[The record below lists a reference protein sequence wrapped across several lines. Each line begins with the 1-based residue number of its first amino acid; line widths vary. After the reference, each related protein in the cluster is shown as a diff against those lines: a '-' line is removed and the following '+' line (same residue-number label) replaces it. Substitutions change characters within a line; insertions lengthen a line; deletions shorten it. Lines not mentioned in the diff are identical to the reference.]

1 MSSNFDMATPI
12 SNLQNNQVNVNN
24 LVSSVESNIDN
35 VIPAN
40 NMLPT
45 TTYQPTMVQQPVVQ
59 QPVVQQ
65 PMVQQQVYQQ
75 PVQIVNNEEEIKKK
89 PWYNKILSESKEY
102 IIIFL
107 LFLILAHPKIQKM
120 LVNSVPILNK
130 HFPPYPS
137 LILRGLFLVLVL
149 FSTRKF
155 F

>member
-59 QPVVQQ
+59 Q
-65 PMVQQQVYQQ
+65 
-75 PVQIVNNEEEIKKK
+75 
-89 PWYNKILSESKEY
+89 
-102 IIIFL
+102 
-107 LFLILAHPKIQKM
+107 QKQ
-120 LVNSVPILNK
+120 
-130 HFPPYPS
+130 
-137 LILRGLFLVLVL
+137 
-149 FSTRKF
+149 
-155 F
+155 

>member
-59 QPVVQQ
+59 QPV
-65 PMVQQQVYQQ
+65 VQQQVYQQ

>member
-59 QPVVQQ
+59 Q
-65 PMVQQQVYQQ
+65 QVYQK
-75 PVQIVNNEEEIKKK
+75 PVLQTLNNQEEIKKT
-89 PWYNKILSESKEY
+89 PWYSKILSESKEY

-120 LVNSVPILNK
+120 LINTVPILNK
-130 HFPPYPS
+130 HYPPFPS
-137 LILRGLFLVLVL
+137 LILKGLFLVLVL

>member
-45 TTYQPTMVQQPVVQ
+45 TTYQPTMIQQPVA
-59 QPVVQQ
+59 QQ

-75 PVQIVNNEEEIKKK
+75 PPVQIVNNEEEIKKT
-89 PWYNKILSESKEY
+89 PWYSKILSESKEY

-130 HFPPYPS
+130 YYPPFPS
-137 LILRGLFLVLVL
+137 LILRGLLLVLVL

>member
-1 MSSNFDMATPI
+1 MNSNFDMATPI

-35 VIPAN
+35 VIPSN

-45 TTYQPTMVQQPVVQ
+45 TTYQPTMVQQPVSQQPIVQ
-59 QPVVQQ
+59 QPV
-65 PMVQQQVYQQ
+65 YQQ
-75 PVQIVNNEEEIKKK
+75 PPVQIINNEEEIKKK
-89 PWYNKILSESKEY
+89 PWYTKFLSESKEY

-120 LVNSVPILNK
+120 LSNSVPILNK
-130 HFPPYPS
+130 HFPPFPS
-137 LILRGLFLVLVL
+137 LILRGLFLILVL